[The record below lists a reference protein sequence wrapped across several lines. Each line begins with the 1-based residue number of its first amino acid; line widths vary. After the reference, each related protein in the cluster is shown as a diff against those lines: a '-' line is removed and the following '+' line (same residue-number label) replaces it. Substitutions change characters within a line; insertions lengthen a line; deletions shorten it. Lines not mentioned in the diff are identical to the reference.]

1 MFKSGDGG
9 LTSHSGKVIQEFIQS
24 LPAFQIVKQSL
35 ERDACAGENRR
46 SSENLRILH
55 DDLSALR
62 HNSLPFQLPTT
73 AWHNICAQHQKWP

>member
-35 ERDACAGENRR
+35 ERDACAHLCPGPKVA
-46 SSENLRILH
+46 
-55 DDLSALR
+55 LSARRFAKWNGGRDRTRTCDLLR
-62 HNSLPFQLPTT
+62 VKQAL
-73 AWHNICAQHQKWP
+73 